1 MKEYSVTIQDAENIA
16 ERIRIEGQRLWDDEW
31 ANRVIYKGLFI
42 NPEIS
47 PSYSFETI
55 NNKSDALLHDLHI
68 IEHAIHVAMCNDIVI
83 KSNDNEITADEINI
97 HMQSLNRELERLKRL
112 MNIPQQQVVVN
123 SNNSSYYVCNRY
135 SIDKIRERYDKLVKD
150 LQYDK
155 ICLSHFKL
163 NHIIHFTLDDS
174 CNFDF

>member
-1 MKEYSVTIQDAENIA
+1 MKDYSVTIQEAENMA
-16 ERIRIEGQRLWDDEW
+16 EQIRIKGQRLLDDEW

-42 NPEIS
+42 NPEINS
-47 PSYSFETI
+47 SYSFETI
-55 NNKSDALLHDLHI
+55 NDISDALLHDLHT
-68 IEHAIHVAMCNDIVI
+68 IEHAIHVATCNDMAI
-83 KSNDNEITADEINI
+83 KSDDYEVTADEVNL

-135 SIDKIRERYDKLVKD
+135 SIDKIRERYDKIVKD

-155 ICLSHFKL
+155 ICLSQFKL
-163 NHIIHFTLDDS
+163 NHIIHFTLNDP
-174 CNFDF
+174 CNFNF

>member
-31 ANRVIYKGLFI
+31 ESRVIYKGLYNNPRI
-42 NPEIS
+42 NIP
-47 PSYSFETI
+47 YSFEAI
-55 NNKSDALLHDLHI
+55 NDKSDALLHDLHI
-68 IEHAIHVAMCNDIVI
+68 IEHAIHVAMCNVIVI
-83 KSNDNEITADEINI
+83 KSDDYEMTADEINL

-112 MNIPQQQVVVN
+112 MSIPQQQVVVIP
-123 SNNSSYYVCNRY
+123 NNSSSYSICNRY
-135 SIDKIRERYDKLVKD
+135 SIDEIRERYDKLVKD

-163 NHIIHFTLDDS
+163 NHIIHFTLD
-174 CNFDF
+174 NFNF

>member
-1 MKEYSVTIQDAENIA
+1 MKEYSVTIQEAENIA

-42 NPEIS
+42 NPEINT
-47 PSYSFETI
+47 SYSFETI
-55 NNKSDALLHDLHI
+55 NNRSDALLHDLHI
-68 IEHAIHVAMCNDIVI
+68 IEHAIHVAMCSDII
-83 KSNDNEITADEINI
+83 DDYYEMTADEVNI

-135 SIDKIRERYDKLVKD
+135 SIDKIRERYDKIVKD

-163 NHIIHFTLDDS
+163 NHIIHFTLD
-174 CNFDF
+174 NFNF